1 MRAWLLLQQTAH
13 RLGRAV
19 VAVSSWRAQARH
31 PRLAVL
37 KSAKGVNGGPAAA
50 MTMKARR
57 RPVSTCVRFAVAP
70 SLVDALGAWL
80 GEHFVSNEDVLP
92 PLTAYE
98 TEPGNEDG
106 AAHYR

>member
-1 MRAWLLLQQTAH
+1 MKPPIITIVASREDAAAWRSAEAH
-13 RLGRAV
+13 RLAAV
-19 VAVSSWRAQARH
+19 VLNRFRAHGDPEAMCQA
-31 PRLAVL
+31 L
-37 KSAKGVNGGPAAA
+37 
-50 MTMKARR
+50 
-57 RPVSTCVRFAVAP
+57 AP

-106 AAHYR
+106 AAHYSAGSHCLES